1 MLYLIYS
8 TCPLSKKVPIPI
20 TYEILKVMVSYDSNI
35 EYMFVLKKLI
45 DSHAFSFGVIYGLK
59 SISFTSYLAINRAVL
74 IWKSE
79 SYPEEIHKFNPFDAI
94 LTDVQ
99 HE

>member
-1 MLYLIYS
+1 MMPSGRSEIFARNLTFVVNMLYLIYS

-74 IWKSE
+74 I
-79 SYPEEIHKFNPFDAI
+79 
-94 LTDVQ
+94 
-99 HE
+99 